1 MEGAQQW
8 LQRLANDRTT
18 GEGMSDVLAIG
29 IWLAHRTQR
38 RFDSHSVIEHLTESR
53 TLPMAAEGLRILADA
68 MQLLTQDRQGERP
81 ASWRW
86 LEQCL
91 NSSAHTA
98 LTTYTAQSP
107 DQPTRAPARRLPP
120 PHEESLHFKLA
131 PAGEGARID
140 WQPANA
146 LQQRMVAAQAWREPD
161 TLRPHRSPAAFTLI
175 IRHRDPEWLWQFARQ
190 LMSRTNI
197 RPVVFSDTHTLE
209 LRITARD
216 IEDMGRELSDIRDHV
231 SDGRMTLNVPGAE
244 YDIQGGLA
252 GQLEDRLPGVRLGRG
267 DDT

>member
-8 LQRLANDRTT
+8 LQRLGIDRPA
-18 GEGMSDVLAIG
+18 GEGMSDVLAIE

-38 RFDSHSVIEHLTESR
+38 RFDSHSVIERLTESH

-68 MQLLTQDRQGERP
+68 MRLLAQERHGERP

-86 LEQCL
+86 LEHCL

-98 LTTYTAQSP
+98 LATYTGQSP

-120 PHEESLHFKLA
+120 PHEESLRFKLA

-140 WQPANA
+140 WQPTYAF
-146 LQQRMVAAQAWREPD
+146 QQRMAAAQAWREPD
-161 TLRPHRSPAAFTLI
+161 TLRPHRGPAAFTLI

-190 LMSRTNI
+190 LMSRSNI
-197 RPVVFSDTHTLE
+197 RPMVFSDAHTLE
-209 LRITARD
+209 LRITA
-216 IEDMGRELSDIRDHV
+216 EDVELMGRELGAMRDQV
-231 SDGRMTLNVPGAE
+231 SDGRMTLNVPEAE
-244 YDIQGGLA
+244 YDLQGGLA
-252 GQLEDRLPGVRLGRG
+252 GRLEDRLSGMRLGRG

>member
-1 MEGAQQW
+1 
-8 LQRLANDRTT
+8 
-18 GEGMSDVLAIG
+18 MSDVLAIG

-38 RFDSHSVIEHLTESR
+38 RFDNHSVIEYLAESR

-68 MQLLTQDRQGERP
+68 MRLLTQNRHGERP
-81 ASWRW
+81 TSWRW
-86 LEQCL
+86 LEHCL

-98 LTTYTAQSP
+98 LTTYTGQSP

-131 PAGEGARID
+131 PASEGARID
-140 WQPANA
+140 WQPTHA
-146 LQQRMVAAQAWREPD
+146 LQQRMAASQARREPD
-161 TLRPHRSPAAFTLI
+161 ALRPHRSPAAFTLI

-216 IEDMGRELSDIRDHV
+216 VEDMVRELSAIRDHV
-231 SDGRMTLNVPGAE
+231 SDGRMTLNVPGSE
-244 YDIQGGLA
+244 YDLQGGLA
-252 GQLEDRLPGVRLGRG
+252 GQLEDRLSGMRLGRG